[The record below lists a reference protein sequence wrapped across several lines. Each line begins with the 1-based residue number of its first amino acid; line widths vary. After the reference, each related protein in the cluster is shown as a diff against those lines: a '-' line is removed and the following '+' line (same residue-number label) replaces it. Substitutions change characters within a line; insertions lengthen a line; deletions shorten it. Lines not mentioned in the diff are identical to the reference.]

1 MDPRFKMDWV
11 ASAGKEK
18 FGVETKVREELKKRL
33 AKNGTLVL
41 LLLY

>member
-1 MDPRFKMDWV
+1 VDWV

-18 FGVETKVREELKKRL
+18 FGVEAKVREELKKRL

-41 LLLY
+41 FLQF